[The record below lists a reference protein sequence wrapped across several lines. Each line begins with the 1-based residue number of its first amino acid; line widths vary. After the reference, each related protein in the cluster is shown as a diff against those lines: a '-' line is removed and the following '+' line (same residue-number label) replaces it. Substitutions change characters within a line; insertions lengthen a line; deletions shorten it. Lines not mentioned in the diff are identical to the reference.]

1 MLLKVKYKPKRFC
14 REFYFLKRTVAGMG
28 WATQRGPRHKLVA
41 TPHML
46 ELAAW
51 VQSSAYPLRNLIS
64 PRCAERAKPGA
75 GKPVLIMH
83 YAY

>member
-41 TPHML
+41 
-46 ELAAW
+46 W

-75 GKPVLIMH
+75 GMPVLIMH
-83 YAY
+83 YVY